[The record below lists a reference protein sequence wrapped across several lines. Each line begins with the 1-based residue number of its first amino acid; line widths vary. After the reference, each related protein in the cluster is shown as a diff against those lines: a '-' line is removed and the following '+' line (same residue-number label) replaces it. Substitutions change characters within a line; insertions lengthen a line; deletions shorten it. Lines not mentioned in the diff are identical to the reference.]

1 MVSVSLIFLDIASM
15 NTKWMRL
22 YECFNKYDWQ
32 IFKITASLDIDTALN
47 YASLVM
53 KKGIVASQK
62 DLLSIWFGI
71 LSHIVVFICN
81 LLSDWFFSLVSYFIY
96 RSLSQYLFIVSYS
109 PESIWK
115 SPGCLQDVFK
125 PCLERPL
132 EDVFNITN
140 SGLRKS
146 LQDD

>member
-53 KKGIVASQK
+53 EKGIVASQK
-62 DLLSIWFGI
+62 DLLSIWLVGKLRKYLFLGYLVTLLYLYVIFYRIDFFLSWAI
-71 LSHIVVFICN
+71 LYTVLWVNI
-81 LLSDWFFSLVSYFIY
+81 FSLF
-96 RSLSQYLFIVSYS
+96 LTPQKAF
-109 PESIWK
+109 EN
-115 SPGCLQDVFK
+115 LQDVFK
-125 PCLERPL
+125 TSSSHVLKDL
-132 EDVFNITN
+132 LKMSST
-140 SGLRKS
+140 
-146 LQDD
+146 